1 MICGKAFVGGNDY
14 VSKHLSANDY
24 YEKGKQVTGIWL
36 GKACESFGIEENTA
50 VSPEAFEAIRDN
62 KHALSGAQLT
72 VRHNTSRK
80 NGIEKVSNRRN
91 FYDFTFSAPKSFSI
105 MAVTM
110 EDSRIREWH
119 HNAVMK
125 TIAEMEKYTARQE
138 HISCGIEQTSKFCA
152 AMYAHDANRA
162 LEPQL
167 HNHVIIFNATPSAGG
182 RNYAIESNEFFQR
195 CRYLTAVYRNELANQ
210 AINGGYDI
218 EFDKHNAPQ
227 VKGLKEISEHFSQRT
242 KEIEILIEQAEDYLG
257 TTLGRAEKKQITFA
271 SRGFDL
277 EKFEELWNNQKAK
290 ISSRK
295 EFMQQFLNTV
305 RNASNSSLH
314 ETTTPQVINDQ
325 WNGLSE
331 EQQSTLNSVLNE
343 TAHKVEFNRK
353 GKAHNLYQ
361 NLEEATFYAK
371 EHHFER
377 QSVIKD
383 YTFKETV
390 LNSVCGQGYEL
401 QNIESQLQK
410 QLDDNKIIA
419 VQNELA
425 AVEHWERE
433 KKLLSNIER
442 GRNVFG
448 KDIFSEFDLSAKLNL
463 EQSKAVKQLLKSP
476 DQFYALVGKAGTG
489 KTFSISE
496 IVRANIENDI
506 DVVMCAPTN
515 GARDVLRKDGRI
527 LEEKYGQTRTAQP
540 FEDAISLQRLLLDEQ
555 KKIDIK
561 PGSLIVLDE
570 AGLASTKQL
579 YSLAKLVKQSRARLL
594 LVGDSGQHSSVEAGD
609 AFRMLLKYSSIE
621 RTKIKQVMRQNKDAM
636 KGVYRQV
643 AKDLSNGNIRSAF
656 CRLEE
661 QGAIIEAKGK
671 TRHEMMAE
679 EYMKAVD
686 AGHLAIIVNP
696 THRENNDVSAK
707 TREKLKARD
716 LIHNE
721 REMLTF
727 KSLNWTAA
735 QKKTYKSYQPGMILD
750 YRNNQQENFLTV
762 QKIIHN
768 KGLLCQDNSGNELII
783 ARNALGNY
791 DVFEKQSL
799 QIGIGDRI
807 MLKSGGKNKT
817 GEFSNGEIIT
827 VKDFD
832 KSGNIISSDGRILT
846 TSKFSYGY
854 ASTSHKSQG
863 TTCHSVIIGFDRHSI
878 QHADRKI
885 AYVAGTRG
893 TEEIKIFCEN
903 KLELW
908 DIEKRKGDRQSVIEM
923 LEKDNPQE
931 QKSQTRIHSIM
942 NSLHNFYERI
952 QEKLLKITIQTKEPE
967 MDIKMEYHKESE
979 IEYHQE
985 MKTEHNQE
993 SKREME
999 QQQEFGMSM

>member
-1 MICGKAFVGGNDY
+1 
-14 VSKHLSANDY
+14 
-24 YEKGKQVTGIWL
+24 
-36 GKACESFGIEENTA
+36 
-50 VSPEAFEAIRDN
+50 
-62 KHALSGAQLT
+62 
-72 VRHNTSRK
+72 
-80 NGIEKVSNRRN
+80 
-91 FYDFTFSAPKSFSI
+91 

-110 EDSRIREWH
+110 EDSRIRQWH

-125 TIAEMEKYTARQE
+125 TITEMEKYTARQE
-138 HISCGIEQTSKFCA
+138 HISNGVEQTAKFCA

-167 HNHVIIFNATPSAGG
+167 HNHVIIFNATPSANG
-182 RNYAIESNEFFQR
+182 RNYAIESNELFQR

-210 AINGGYDI
+210 AIMGGYDI

-227 VKGLKEISEHFSQRT
+227 IKGLREISEHFSRRT
-242 KEIEILIEQAEDYLG
+242 KEIEMLIERAEDYLG

-277 EKFEELWNNQKAK
+277 DKFEKRWNSQKTK

-305 RNASNSSLH
+305 RSASNSSLH

-331 EQQSTLNSVLNE
+331 EQQLTLNFVLNE
-343 TAHKVEFNRK
+343 TSHRIEFNRK
-353 GKAHNLYQ
+353 GEINNLYQ

-383 YTFKETV
+383 YTFKEAV
-390 LNSVCGQGYEL
+390 LNSVCGQGYKLE
-401 QNIESQLQK
+401 NVDSQLQE

-425 AVEHWERE
+425 AVEHWKRE
-433 KKLLSNIER
+433 KKLLLNIER
-442 GRNVFG
+442 GRNVFE
-448 KDIFSEFDLSAKLNL
+448 KDIFSEFELSAKLNF
-463 EQSKAVKQLLKSP
+463 EQSEAVKQLLKSP
-476 DQFYALVGKAGTG
+476 DQFYALVGKAVTG

-506 DVVMCAPTN
+506 DVIMCAPTN
-515 GARDVLRKDGRI
+515 GARDVLRKDGQI
-527 LEEKYGQTRTAQP
+527 LQEKYGQAGTAQP
-540 FEDAISLQRLLLDEQ
+540 FENAISLQRLLIDEQ
-555 KKIDIK
+555 KKMNIK
-561 PGSLIVLDE
+561 PGSLIILDE

-579 YSLAKLVKQSRARLL
+579 DSLVKLVRLSRTRLL
-594 LVGDSGQHSSVEAGD
+594 LVGDPGQHSSVEAGD

-636 KGVYRQV
+636 EGMYRQV
-643 AKDLSNGNIRSAF
+643 AKDLSNGNVCSAF

-661 QGAIIEAKGK
+661 QEAIIEAKGK
-671 TRHEMMAE
+671 KRHEMMAK

-686 AGHLAIIVNP
+686 AGHSAIVVNP

-707 TREKLKARD
+707 IREKLKARD
-716 LIHNE
+716 LIHDE

-735 QKKTYKSYQPGMILD
+735 QKKTYKNYQPGMILD
-750 YRNNQQENFLTV
+750 YRNNQQENFMTV

-768 KGLLCQDNSGNELII
+768 KGLLCKDNSGNEQII
-783 ARNALGNY
+783 ARNDLSNY
-791 DVFEKQSL
+791 DVFEMQSL

-807 MLKSGGKNKT
+807 MLKASGKNKA
-817 GEFSNGEIIT
+817 GEFSNGEIIN

-832 KSGNIISSDGRILT
+832 KSGNIISSDGRVIT

-893 TEEIKIFCEN
+893 TENIKIFCEN

-908 DIEKRKGDRQSVIEM
+908 DIEKRKGDRKSVIEM
-923 LEKDNPQE
+923 LEKENPQT

-952 QEKLLKITIQTKEPE
+952 QEKLRHITIQTKEPE
-967 MDIKMEYHKESE
+967 IEYQHNPEPEQQQQVKTEHHKAPEPEPKIEPQEIKMEYRMEPE
-979 IEYHQE
+979 IEP
-985 MKTEHNQE
+985 
-993 SKREME
+993 
-999 QQQEFGMSM
+999 QQEFGMSM

>member
-24 YEKGKQVTGIWL
+24 YEKGKQITGIWL

-50 VSPEAFEAIRDN
+50 VSPKAFEAIRDN

-72 VRHNTSRK
+72 ARHNTNRK
-80 NGIEKVSNRRN
+80 EGVEHVSNRRN

-125 TIAEMEKYTARQE
+125 TITEMEKYTARQE
-138 HISCGIEQTSKFCA
+138 HVSNGVEQTAKFCA
-152 AMYAHDANRA
+152 AMYEHDANRA

-167 HNHVIIFNATPSAGG
+167 HNHVIIFNATPSKDG

-210 AINGGYDI
+210 AIRGGYDI

-227 VKGLKEISEHFSQRT
+227 IKGLKDISEHFSRRT
-242 KEIEILIEQAEDYLG
+242 KEIEMLIEQAEDYLG

-271 SRGFDL
+271 SRGFDI
-277 EKFEELWNNQKAK
+277 EKFEELWDNKK
-290 ISSRK
+290 TISSSRK
-295 EFMQQFLNTV
+295 NFIQQFLNTV
-305 RNASNSSLH
+305 RKASNSSLH
-314 ETTTPQVINDQ
+314 ETTTPQVINNQ

-331 EQQSTLNSVLNE
+331 EQQSKLNHVVNE
-343 TAHKVEFNRK
+343 TTHKVEYNRK
-353 GKAHNLYQ
+353 GKVRNLYQ
-361 NLEEATFYAK
+361 NLEEAAFYAK

-383 YTFKETV
+383 YTFKETI
-390 LNSVCGQGYEL
+390 LNSLCGQGYKLE
-401 QNIESQLQK
+401 NIESQLQI

-433 KKLLSNIER
+433 KELLENIQR
-442 GRNVFG
+442 GRNVFE
-448 KDIFSEFDLSAKLNL
+448 KDIFSEFEPSGKLNL
-463 EQSKAVKQLLKSP
+463 EQFEAVKQLLNSP
-476 DQFYALVGKAGTG
+476 DQFCALVGKAGTG

-515 GARDVLRKDGRI
+515 GARDILRKDGRI
-527 LEEKYGQTRTAQP
+527 LEEKYEQPGTAQP
-540 FEDAISLQRLLLDEQ
+540 FEDAISLQRLLIDKQ
-555 KKIDIK
+555 KQANIK
-561 PGSLIVLDE
+561 PDSLIILDE

-594 LVGDSGQHSSVEAGD
+594 LVGDPGQHSSVEAGD
-609 AFRMLLKYSSIE
+609 AFRMLLKYSSLE

-636 KGVYRQV
+636 KGIYRQV
-643 AKDLSNGNIRSAF
+643 AKDLSSGNIRSAF

-679 EYMKAVD
+679 EYMKAIN
-686 AGHLAIIVNP
+686 AGNSAIVVNP
-696 THRENNDVSAK
+696 THRENNDVSSRI
-707 TREKLKARD
+707 REKLKARD

-721 REMLTF
+721 REMLSL
-727 KSLNWTAA
+727 KSLNWTVA
-735 QKKTYKSYQPGMILD
+735 QKKTYKNYHPGMILD

-768 KGLLCQDNSGNELII
+768 KGLLCRDHSGNDLII
-783 ARNALGNY
+783 ARNNLGNY
-791 DVFEKQSL
+791 DVFEKQTL
-799 QIGIGDRI
+799 HVGIGDRI
-807 MLKSGGKNKT
+807 MLKSGGKNRT

-827 VKDFD
+827 VKEFD
-832 KSGNIISSDGRILT
+832 KSGNIISSDGRTLT
-846 TSKFSYGY
+846 TSKLSYGY

-893 TEEIKIFCEN
+893 TENIKIFCEN

-908 DIEKRKGDRQSVIEM
+908 DIEKRKGDRKSVIEM
-923 LEKDNPQE
+923 LEKENPQE
-931 QKSQTRIHSIM
+931 QKSQTGIHLIID
-942 NSLHNFYERI
+942 SLQSFCERA
-952 QEKLLKITIQTKEPE
+952 QNKLLNMTIKNKEIAMEHQPE
-967 MDIKMEYHKESE
+967 IGIS
-979 IEYHQE
+979 I
-985 MKTEHNQE
+985 
-993 SKREME
+993 
-999 QQQEFGMSM
+999 

>member
-1 MICGKAFVGGNDY
+1 MISGKAFIGGGDY

-24 YEKGKQVTGIWL
+24 YEKGKQITGIWL
-36 GKACESFGIEENTA
+36 GEACESFGVEENTA

-62 KHALSGAQLT
+62 KHAMSGAQLT
-72 VRHNTSRK
+72 ARHNTSRK
-80 NGIEKVSNRRN
+80 DGTENVSNRRN

-110 EDSRIREWH
+110 EDSRIRQWH

-125 TIAEMEKYTARQE
+125 TITEMEKYTARQE
-138 HISCGIEQTSKFCA
+138 HVLNGVEQTAKFCA

-167 HNHVIIFNATPSAGG
+167 HNHVIIFNATPSADG

-210 AINGGYDI
+210 AVNGGYDV

-227 VKGLKEISEHFSQRT
+227 IKGLKDISKHFSRRT

-271 SRGFDL
+271 SRGFDID
-277 EKFEELWNNQKAK
+277 KFEELWENKK
-290 ISSRK
+290 TKSSSRK
-295 EFMQQFLNTV
+295 DFIQQFLNTV

-331 EQQSTLNSVLNE
+331 EQQSTLNYVQNE
-343 TAHKVEFNRK
+343 TFHKVEFKRK
-353 GKAHNLYQ
+353 GKVRNLYQ
-361 NLEEATFYAK
+361 DLEEAAFYAK

-390 LNSVCGQGYEL
+390 LNSLCGQGYEL
-401 QNIESQLQK
+401 KNIESQLQE

-433 KKLLSNIER
+433 KELLSYIQR
-442 GRNVFG
+442 GRNVFE
-448 KDIFSEFDLSAKLNL
+448 KDIFSEFEMSDKLNF
-463 EQSKAVKQLLKSP
+463 EQSEAVKQLLKSP

-496 IVRANIENDI
+496 IVRANIENNI

-527 LEEKYGQTRTAQP
+527 LEEKYEQPGTARP

-555 KKIDIK
+555 RKMDIK
-561 PGSLIVLDE
+561 PGSLIILDE

-579 YSLAKLVKQSRARLL
+579 HLLAKLVKQSRAQLL
-594 LVGDSGQHSSVEAGD
+594 LVGDPGQHSSVEAGD

-686 AGHLAIIVNP
+686 AGYSAIVVNP
-696 THRENNDVSAK
+696 THRENNDVSGK
-707 TREKLKARD
+707 IREKLKARD
-716 LIHNE
+716 LIHKE
-721 REMLTF
+721 REILTF
-727 KSLNWTAA
+727 KSLNWTVA

-750 YRNNQQENFLTV
+750 YRDNQQENFLTV

-768 KGLLCQDNSGNELII
+768 KGLLCKDNSGNDQII
-783 ARNALGNY
+783 ARNDLGNY
-791 DVFEKQSL
+791 DVFEEQSL
-799 QIGIGDRI
+799 QIGVGDRI
-807 MLKSGGKNKT
+807 MLKSSGKNKT

-827 VKDFD
+827 VKEFD
-832 KSGNIISSDGRILT
+832 KVGNIISSDGRIIT
-846 TSKFSYGY
+846 SSKFSYGY

-893 TEEIKIFCEN
+893 TEKIKIFCEN

-923 LEKDNPQE
+923 LEKENPQK
-931 QKSQTRIHSIM
+931 QKSQTRVHSIM
-942 NSLHNFYERI
+942 NSLQYFYERI
-952 QEKLLKITIQTKEPE
+952 QEKILHMTIKTKEPE
-967 MDIKMEYHKESE
+967 
-979 IEYHQE
+979 IEHHQE
-985 MKTEHNQE
+985 RKI
-993 SKREME
+993 EME
-999 QQQEFGMSM
+999 PQQEFGMSM